1 MKTATRIFVI
11 LAILSLMCQPVL
23 NAQTIPEDII
33 FKAMNDELN
42 RNLSQLKINA
52 YRTPFFISYQFN
64 DGQKITVRATLGAIQ
79 STDESPVR
87 IQNVRLMAGDY
98 SLNYED
104 LAPSGLLFGSGS
116 LALPLENDYNAIRRA
131 FWFASD
137 RRYKRAINSYDQ
149 KISALKQQN
158 KAAEEKLD
166 DYWKITPVSLVI
178 NCTKE
183 KYDKPRW
190 EAVARDISSV
200 FKAHS
205 QISNSS
211 VVISL
216 MNTIVYITSSEGL
229 KLKIPL
235 SIASMLVNASIQA
248 EDGDILNDQLRY
260 YALTPEQ
267 LPTADKVKQDIKQMA
282 DHISALSKAP
292 LMKDAYSGPV
302 IFEGEA
308 VAELFIQ
315 KLFRNNGLVAYREP
329 DYAVRQNY
337 GSIIKMDDKINQRIF
352 SENIT
357 IKETPKLKIFN
368 NTPLIG
374 TFEIDS
380 EGVVPKDELI
390 LVDKGI
396 LKTMLNDRVPTKK
409 ILESNGHSRFTMN
422 GIIAGAQ
429 KAPGVINVYYNK
441 GESARLLRKAVL
453 KKAAKDGLEYIYVIR
468 KFEDSRPIGVYQVS
482 IKTGEEQLIRSAII
496 SDFQMSRFKY
506 ITLGTR
512 EQIVYNTLLNSSI
525 PVSFI
530 VPQALVF
537 DDISIEKNKN
547 VKSKLPLVSNPLIS
561 QNEK

>member
-1 MKTATRIFVI
+1 MKASTRIFVL
-11 LAILSLMCQPVL
+11 LAILLLIFQPVVI
-23 NAQTIPEDII
+23 AQTIPEDII

-52 YRTPFFISYQFN
+52 YPTPFFISYQFN

-87 IQNVRLMAGDY
+87 IQKVRLMAGDY
-98 SLNYED
+98 SLNYE
-104 LAPSGLLFGSGS
+104 SSNTFGSS
-116 LALPLENDYNAIRRA
+116 LALPLENDYNAIRKA
-131 FWFASD
+131 FWIASD
-137 RRYKRAINSYDQ
+137 QSYKRAITGYDQ
-149 KISALKQQN
+149 KISVLKQQN
-158 KAAEEKLD
+158 KSAEEKLD
-166 DYWKITPVSLVI
+166 DYSKITPISLVL

-190 EAVARDISSV
+190 EAFARDISGA
-200 FKAHS
+200 FKSHT
-205 QISNSS
+205 QISSSS

-216 MNTIVYITSSEGL
+216 MNTIVYVTTSEGL

-282 DHISALSKAP
+282 DNISALSKTP
-292 LMKDAYSGPV
+292 QMKDDYTGPV

-308 VAELFIQ
+308 VAALFAHKLFIFGS
-315 KLFRNNGLVAYREP
+315 LIAFREP
-329 DYAVRQNY
+329 VYAVGQGNGNRN
-337 GSIIKMDDKINQRIF
+337 KLDDKINQRIF

-357 IKETPKLKIFN
+357 IKETPKLKVFN

-374 TFEIDS
+374 TFEIDA

-396 LKTMLNDRVPTKK
+396 LKTMINDRVPTKK

-422 GIIAGAQ
+422 GIIAGTQ
-429 KAPGVINVYYNK
+429 KAPGVINVFYNK

-468 KFEDSRPIGVYQVS
+468 KFEDSRPIAVYKLS

-496 SDFQMSRFKY
+496 SDFPMNKFKD
-506 ITLGTR
+506 ITMGTR
-512 EQIVYNTLLNSSI
+512 EQIVYNTFLISSI
-525 PVSFI
+525 PASFI

-537 DDISIEKNKN
+537 DDVSIEKVKT
-547 VKSKLPLVSNPLIS
+547 VKSKLPPVSNPLLS
-561 QNEK
+561 QNGK